1 MDFILHCAK
10 LIDGKNNYHFLF
22 IGAGAERD
30 NLLKL
35 KNELELSNVTMLGP
49 VPKSKVKDY
58 ISLLDVALINLKKSK
73 LIEAAIPSKIF
84 ENASMQIPILLG
96 VDGEA
101 RSIIEH
107 YHAGLFFE
115 PESEKDF
122 ISKLNMLLENRDLYD
137 VCKLGCLKL
146 AEDFDRQKLAENM
159 LSILI
164 NTVKLPEGV

>member
-1 MDFILHCAK
+1 M
-10 LIDGKNNYHFLF
+10 
-22 IGAGAERD
+22 
-30 NLLKL
+30 
-35 KNELELSNVTMLGP
+35 P
-49 VPKSKVKDY
+49 DY
-58 ISLLDVALINLKKSK
+58 
-73 LIEAAIPSKIF
+73 
-84 ENASMQIPILLG
+84 
-96 VDGEA
+96 
-101 RSIIEH
+101 
-107 YHAGLFFE
+107 FFE